1 MVLAEIAPPPSS
13 AASPAATIA
22 RLKRLL
28 NLTLALNSVGETER
42 LLGLVLRTAMDVAD
56 CEAASILLLDERTGD
71 LRFAAASGEAGAQ
84 LVGTKV
90 PVDASLAGIVVRED
104 RVLHAAEAGTDTR
117 RYARTDAETGFVTRV
132 LLGIPM
138 RIDGEPVGVL
148 QALNPNEGSFN
159 QSDVEVLLVVAAQ
172 AAVAIR
178 NARHEQALTEANA
191 KMAELDRLKTN
202 FVAITSHELRTPI
215 TAVRGFGTIL
225 AEEVHEA
232 LQPYAEAVV
241 EASERMVNV
250 VETLDVMSELQ
261 GEMAVRQ
268 GCPVPLTDVLADA
281 IGEDS
286 RGRVSVTLPEDSLFV
301 SGDAGRL
308 RLAFGNLVR
317 NAVQFSPP
325 GSPVRIEAEASGEEV
340 RVRVVDQ
347 GRGLAAADLDGVFDA
362 YIQVDDP
369 DRRDHEGLGV
379 GLTVARAILLQHGGR
394 VWAESPGL
402 GRGATFH
409 VCLPLAVA
417 ASPTWSSPWAVA
429 A

>member
-90 PVDASLAGIVVRED
+90 PVDASLAGIVIRED

-178 NARHEQALTEANA
+178 NARHEQALRLLNDRLAQ
-191 KMAELDRLKTN
+191 LDQLKTN
-202 FVAITSHELRTPI
+202 FLAITSHELRTPL
-215 TAVRGFGTIL
+215 TSVRGFGQIL
-225 AEEVHEA
+225 QEEVPDA
-232 LQPYAEAVV
+232 LRPYAHAVV
-241 EASERMVNV
+241 RAGYRMTNV
-250 VETLDVMSELQ
+250 IETLDVMAGLQ
-261 GEMAVRQ
+261 SDLGRHPTRRIALHCLLM
-268 GCPVPLTDVLADA
+268 DVLEAARDVT
-281 IGEDS
+281 GDVL
-286 RGRVSVTLPEDSLFV
+286 VSFPDHALVEGVAS
-301 SGDAGRL
+301 RL
-308 RLAFGNLVR
+308 RLALDNLVR
-317 NAVQFSPP
+317 NAAQFSPDGAP
-325 GSPVRIEAEASGEEV
+325 IYVDATESGGTLHV
-340 RVRVVDQ
+340 RVADE
-347 GRGLAAADLDGVFDA
+347 GRGLAPEDLERIFEAYVQVQDADH
-362 YIQVDDP
+362 
-369 DRRDHEGLGV
+369 RDHEGLGV
-379 GLTVARAILLQHGGR
+379 GLTVARAVAVQHGGQL
-394 VWAESPGL
+394 WAESAGP

-409 VCLPLAVA
+409 LTLLTVR
-417 ASPTWSSPWAVA
+417 
-429 A
+429 